1 MTSSFKNILLD
12 NSISFDYPPDNCQ
25 SPSIN
30 QILTPI
36 KSNTSQSIS
45 VMEKF
50 IDDKYESIKK
60 VKQTSNV
67 LPKSSITFENQ
78 KSNYIQP
85 QQFQFHTL
93 LIDSLNNQ
101 IDSLKSE
108 VHFLRE
114 EIREKNN
121 IIKHLL
127 KNNNFD
133 LRSNESTKQP
143 KSNNLKL
150 LSNESISNTN
160 YQPINNNTNR
170 MLNELNKTNDN
181 IKEVSQTLINFDDR
195 ICKTIDRDISLIK
208 NNDKYNDNSKD
219 NSNISN
225 NPFLYSEC
233 DPDEHLS
240 PTNPPILNDTS
251 NITHRKQKNL
261 GSRTIINDKDVD
273 MNDKDI
279 DSSNKD
285 IVNNDKDLYFVKT
298 NAMKDKIGH
307 SNSDLN
313 DLNKTNSTNDE
324 NGNSDMK
331 IHKNKRKEYCP
342 EKEEKKDKPLDKE
355 KEAEKKAIYIIG
367 DSIIKELKG
376 YELAKFI
383 KYRKKVKIRSH
394 PSGEISCL
402 NDHIQPI
409 LRGHDTEHVVLHIGT
424 NDLRYE
430 KIPVQICHEI
440 IDLAIKVRD
449 KNIKVSISGIVQR
462 NDGLNEKVLLV
473 NDVLKKIC
481 ESVDI
486 EYINNVNIRPDVHLN
501 RSKLHLNK
509 KGNNILTSNIRSFLT
524 KLF

>member
-36 KSNTSQSIS
+36 KSNTPQSIS

-50 IDDKYESIKK
+50 IDDKYESINK

-133 LRSNESTKQP
+133 LQSNESTKQP

-150 LSNESISNTN
+150 LSNESISNT
-160 YQPINNNTNR
+160 
-170 MLNELNKTNDN
+170 
-181 IKEVSQTLINFDDR
+181 
-195 ICKTIDRDISLIK
+195 
-208 NNDKYNDNSKD
+208 
-219 NSNISN
+219 
-225 NPFLYSEC
+225 
-233 DPDEHLS
+233 DEHLS
-240 PTNPPILNDTS
+240 PTNPPILNNTS

-261 GSRTIINDKDVD
+261 GSRKIINDKDVD

-279 DSSNKD
+279 DNSNKD
-285 IVNNDKDLYFVKT
+285 IVNNDKDIDFVKT

-313 DLNKTNSTNDE
+313 DLNKTNSTNDK

-409 LRGHDTEHVVLHIGT
+409 LRSHDTEHVVLHIGT
-424 NDLRYE
+424 NDLKYE
-430 KIPVQICHEI
+430 KTPVQICHEI
-440 IDLAIKVRD
+440 IDLATKDRD

-481 ESVDI
+481 ESVGI

-501 RSKLHLNK
+501 RSNLHLNK

>member
-1 MTSSFKNILLD
+1 
-12 NSISFDYPPDNCQ
+12 
-25 SPSIN
+25 
-30 QILTPI
+30 
-36 KSNTSQSIS
+36 
-45 VMEKF
+45 
-50 IDDKYESIKK
+50 
-60 VKQTSNV
+60 
-67 LPKSSITFENQ
+67 
-78 KSNYIQP
+78 
-85 QQFQFHTL
+85 
-93 LIDSLNNQ
+93 
-101 IDSLKSE
+101 
-108 VHFLRE
+108 
-114 EIREKNN
+114 
-121 IIKHLL
+121 
-127 KNNNFD
+127 
-133 LRSNESTKQP
+133 
-143 KSNNLKL
+143 
-150 LSNESISNTN
+150 
-160 YQPINNNTNR
+160 

-195 ICKTIDRDISLIK
+195 ICKTIDRDVSLIK

-219 NSNISN
+219 NNNISN

-240 PTNPPILNDTS
+240 LTNPPILNNTS
-251 NITHRKQKNL
+251 NITHRKQKIL
-261 GSRTIINDKDVD
+261 GARKIINDKDVD

-279 DSSNKD
+279 DNSNKD
-285 IVNNDKDLYFVKT
+285 IVNNDKDIDFVKT
-298 NAMKDKIGH
+298 NAMKGKIGH

-313 DLNKTNSTNDE
+313 DLNKTNSTNDK

-342 EKEEKKDKPLDKE
+342 EKEEKKDKPLDKG
-355 KEAEKKAIYIIG
+355 KEAEKKAIYIKG

-376 YELAKFI
+376 YELEKFI
-383 KYRKKVKIRSH
+383 KYWKKVKIRSH

-409 LRGHDTEHVVLHIGT
+409 LRSHDAEHVVLHIGT
-424 NDLRYE
+424 NDLKYE
-430 KIPVQICHEI
+430 KTPVQICHEI
-440 IDLAIKVRD
+440 IDLATKVRD

-462 NDGLNEKVLLV
+462 NDGLNEKVLLA

-501 RSKLHLNK
+501 GSNLHLNK